1 MNTLNKYNHDRPAQ
15 VINKLK
21 KAFGVATTEQRKHSL
36 IRRFAVAEKRAIK
49 ILNLVSAQPANTL
62 IH

>member
-21 KAFGVATTEQRKHSL
+21 KAFGAATSEQRKHSL
-36 IRRFAVAEKRAIK
+36 IRRFAVAERRALK
-49 ILNLVSAQPANTL
+49 ILNLVSAKAANNL
-62 IH
+62 FH